1 MIRLAIALATVYLN
15 NSVVANA
22 YINIFSNLAFTK
34 YLADSMP
41 MEAKYL
47 NQLELMNE
55 ITMLYFNY
63 FFLLFTDFVGS
74 VETRYSTGKFYMY
87 FSIAVICI
95 NVSLISFS
103 IFVDSLYDFR
113 VKKAKTAWKDY
124 RKLKYKMAKFIV
136 QHRGEA
142 IKELIGEVGNAGRD
156 E

>member
-1 MIRLAIALATVYLN
+1 MKRLAIALATVYLN

-63 FFLLFTDFVGS
+63 FFFLFTDFVGS
-74 VETRYSTGKFYMY
+74 VETRYSMGKLYIY
-87 FSIAVICI
+87 FSLAVISI

-103 IFVDSLYDFR
+103 IFVDKLYDSR
-113 VKKAKTAWKDY
+113 VKKAKTAWEDY

-136 QHRGEA
+136 LHRGDA
-142 IKELIGEVGNAGRD
+142 IKELLGEVSYSAID
-156 E
+156 K